1 MPGFGR
7 ASSSL
12 PLPLA
17 SELRRFIST
26 ASPTTRTSAASARL
40 SSVAN
45 HLQAASASPK
55 NSSMSQ
61 PSRASSTAA
70 APASPSPQSR
80 LPPITFDKSPI
91 PANTTGKFVRTAG
104 CLIIGDEV
112 LGGKT
117 RDSNSNYFAKLCFNL
132 GITLKRIEVIADD
145 TDEIVEAA
153 RRMTEQYD
161 LVITSGGIGPTH
173 DDITYES
180 IAKAFEAEPLQYHD
194 ETLRRMTELNKR
206 RADYPQQTEEM
217 ITARRRMALFPS
229 KNVEVIFPTT
239 TLWVP
244 VVRMAGKLCILPG
257 VPRLF
262 EALLDG
268 LVPYI
273 AIDKDAPRPY
283 RVLVKTKL
291 PESSIAPFLTKLAE
305 RVKTE
310 DIKVGSYPKLFQHVE
325 VSLIGTDLEALKKY
339 GDEVA
344 KELDGEIIATG
355 KLGEEAE

>member
-12 PLPLA
+12 PLGRII
-17 SELRRFIST
+17 SSSSTTST
-26 ASPTTRTSAASARL
+26 AAARL
-40 SSVAN
+40 STVST
-45 HLQAASASPK
+45 HLQAAAAS
-55 NSSMSQ
+55 STMSQ
-61 PSRASSTAA
+61 PSRATATAA
-70 APASPSPQSR
+70 APAPPSPQSQP
-80 LPPITFDKSPI
+80 PPITFDKSPV
-91 PANTTGKFVRTAG
+91 PASNGSFVRTAG
-104 CLIIGDEV
+104 CIIIGDEV

-206 RADYPQQTEEM
+206 RNLPDQTEEM

-229 KNVEVIFPTT
+229 KNVEVIFPTP

-273 AIDKDAPRPY
+273 SIDKDAPRPY
-283 RVLVKTKL
+283 RVLVRTKL

-305 RVKTE
+305 RVKAE

-325 VSLIGTDLEALKKY
+325 VSLIGTDLDALKKY

-344 KELDGEIIATG
+344 KELDGEIIASG
-355 KLGEEAE
+355 KLGEEPAE